1 MKKLA
6 IVGSG
11 SNTRDNAPF
20 DDPSFDIWVFNEAAN
35 RDWCKR
41 FDAVFQMHEPE
52 IYKGHNTK
60 DPEHWQWLQR
70 KHFKPVYMQEVDP
83 LVPDSVR
90 FPIEDALE
98 LTGFDYFSATFAYMA
113 ALAVLL
119 EYEQVDIHGIEMSH
133 SEYQYQAE
141 CWRFWI
147 GFMKG
152 RMKVNLHSGEHLFTS
167 PRYGYDGNFVFGV
180 EYFEE
185 RARILDAE
193 WTASEKNARNVHKAI
208 ERVIDKNEVGKLP
221 DLIRDYQ
228 KAIQTTGEFAGAL
241 AEAERYQT
249 FGNRYADRG
258 GFELAAAT
266 AQRDGEEKRV
276 LMFSKIGL
284 IEYLADAWQG
294 SREQPEFN
302 KRARAQ
308 LLAHLNH
315 YGKLSEE
322 TGALLGKYRENI
334 AYIVKYDNMVQ
345 AHGGIRI
352 APLKMEMQTA

>member
-1 MKKLA
+1 
-6 IVGSG
+6 
-11 SNTRDNAPF
+11 
-20 DDPSFDIWVFNEAAN
+20 
-35 RDWCKR
+35 
-41 FDAVFQMHEPE
+41 
-52 IYKGHNTK
+52 
-60 DPEHWQWLQR
+60 
-70 KHFKPVYMQEVDP
+70 
-83 LVPDSVR
+83 
-90 FPIEDALE
+90 
-98 LTGFDYFSATFAYMA
+98 
-113 ALAVLL
+113 
-119 EYEQVDIHGIEMSH
+119 
-133 SEYQYQAE
+133 
-141 CWRFWI
+141 
-147 GFMKG
+147 MKG
-152 RMKVNLHSGEHLFTS
+152 RMTVNLHSGQDLFKS
-167 PRYGYDGNFVFGV
+167 PRYGYDGNFALGV

-185 RARILDAE
+185 RVRTLDAE
-193 WTASEKNARNVHKAI
+193 WTASEKNARNVRKVI
-208 ERVIDKNEVGKLP
+208 ERVIENNEAGKLP

-228 KAIQTTGEFAGAL
+228 KAVQTTGEFAGAL